1 MTAVHRFFLIIFS
14 ISLPTIIMAQ
24 SLFSPAITVNDDV
37 VTYYELDQREKL
49 LAAFGTPGDLQELAQ
64 QQLIDESLK
73 LSELSRRG
81 LSLTD
86 AGFES
91 ALADFLARNE
101 TTENDLYRELAA
113 AGVDSQTFRDFLYAN
128 SAWRDFVRQT
138 FAGRIEI
145 SPEDIDRVLG
155 QRSDSATK
163 IQVLLS
169 EIILAAP
176 PERMEEAMDV
186 AQQIANLPSQEA
198 FEDAARQVSALP
210 SRANGGRLD
219 WVDLDNYPPALRGL
233 MLGLKPGEISDP
245 LPIPN
250 GVALFQLRGLRE
262 VERVSSAGGAIE
274 FATLFLPDAISGKAE
289 ENARSIARDI
299 DTCDDLYGIARDMP
313 EEALEREILPV
324 RSIPQDIA
332 IELAKLDPDEIS
344 TSLRTDDGDTLI
356 FLMLCARLSEPSALE
371 EDRVAVGNEL
381 RSARLSGYAD
391 ALLANLRASATIT
404 IE

>member
-1 MTAVHRFFLIIFS
+1 
-14 ISLPTIIMAQ
+14 
-24 SLFSPAITVNDDV
+24 
-37 VTYYELDQREKL
+37 
-49 LAAFGTPGDLQELAQ
+49 
-64 QQLIDESLK
+64 
-73 LSELSRRG
+73 
-81 LSLTD
+81 
-86 AGFES
+86 
-91 ALADFLARNE
+91 
-101 TTENDLYRELAA
+101 
-113 AGVDSQTFRDFLYAN
+113 
-128 SAWRDFVRQT
+128 
-138 FAGRIEI
+138 
-145 SPEDIDRVLG
+145 
-155 QRSDSATK
+155 
-163 IQVLLS
+163 
-169 EIILAAP
+169 
-176 PERMEEAMDV
+176 
-186 AQQIANLPSQEA
+186 
-198 FEDAARQVSALP
+198 
-210 SRANGGRLD
+210 
-219 WVDLDNYPPALRGL
+219 